1 MDGERSLFLLTR
13 YRSTFTK
20 SSNYNRRI
28 SKFHLS
34 PSRLFQF
41 FFFSFFPT
49 RLPLHRQPYRTIR
62 IRNMEPVTRS
72 RSQPSVH
79 PYLLHEKTVPKASAP
94 KLFQKRATETP
105 DREPPVPTPF
115 ETRSISFRNLDETLH
130 GARQKEEE
138 RERESDASGRSVT
151 PSRLWRGGR
160 GMKGRR

>member
-79 PYLLHEKTVPKASAP
+79 PRPRKNRSQSVRSETVSKTSNRNARSRTPGANPLRNTFNLL
-94 KLFQKRATETP
+94 QKPR
-105 DREPPVPTPF
+105 
-115 ETRSISFRNLDETLH
+115 RNP
-130 GARQKEEE
+130 ARCEAKGRRE